1 MYIQLEFENPER
13 ISSLVDSRDL
23 LLITVL
29 KPHLFRS
36 KFDDVAM
43 LKNFKTDHKIPP

>member
-13 ISSLVDSRDL
+13 ISSIIDDRDL

-29 KPHLFRS
+29 KPHLFRTKS
-36 KFDDVAM
+36 DDAAM